1 MSKILII
8 IGCQLLFMA
17 SDIIGRYYMK
27 SGGFVWQNFI
37 TWWFLSYQFIRFVA
51 TIGQL
56 YIFTQLGLG
65 KTITLFAALGLVFA
79 NMAGYL
85 FFGEVYSFYTY
96 IAIMMT
102 LSAFLIIAIAI

>member
-1 MSKILII
+1 MTRILII
-8 IGCQLLFMA
+8 IGCQTLFMT

-37 TWWFLSYQFIRFVA
+37 TWWFLSYQIIRFVA

-56 YIFTQLGLG
+56 YIFTQLELG
-65 KTITLFAALGLVFA
+65 KTITLFAALGLILA

-85 FFGEVYSFYTY
+85 FFGEVYSLYTY
-96 IAIMMT
+96 IAIMLALT
-102 LSAFLIIAIAI
+102 AFVIIAAGL